1 MAYGFKYYSCHIQ
14 KNMNMKKLNGIALLK
29 TDPPPCNSS
38 IRKNQPVLNPQIYID
53 VRFVTIMQIINSFEF

>member
-38 IRKNQPVLNPQIYID
+38 IRKNPQIYID